1 MVSDAITCSACG
13 NIPRMNIWHFL
24 TLASTTFS
32 IAACSLSAA
41 GQADALPMLPQTPG
55 QTTVYNCQSNAGEIA
70 FTTRT
75 GPGELAVWLPPR
87 FERPYLVLEQ
97 VRAASGAKYE
107 GDGVLVW
114 IKGTAS
120 MLTVDG
126 EDIRDCREDRYAS
139 IWEHAK
145 LSGVDFRGVGNEP
158 GWVLEIRDAESIRF
172 LYDYGQ
178 GELDESIPEPEVD
191 RANRRTRYVTES
203 FEVTLEGVICQDTMA
218 DHSYET
224 RVTVILGD
232 REFHGCGRALH

>member
-1 MVSDAITCSACG
+1 MVSDTTTYIACG
-13 NIPRMNIWHFL
+13 SILRMTIRKL
-24 TLASTTFS
+24 LMLVATTSS
-32 IAACSLSAA
+32 IAACSLSVA

-55 QTTVYNCQSNAGEIA
+55 QTTVYDCQSNAGEFA

-87 FERPYLVLEQ
+87 FERPYMVLGQ

-114 IKGTAS
+114 IKGTVS

-126 EDIRDCREDRYAS
+126 EEIRDCSEDRYAS

-145 LSGVDFRGVGNEP
+145 LSGVDFRAVGNEP
-158 GWVLEIRDAESIRF
+158 AWVLEIRDAESIRF

-178 GELDESIPEPEVD
+178 SELDESIPEPEVD
-191 RANRRTRYVTES
+191 TANRRARYVTES
-203 FEVTLEGVICQDTMA
+203 MEVTLEGVICQDTMA
-218 DHSYET
+218 DHSYEA